1 MQAEYR
7 GITIEFDMPNNG
19 EKISLDFDGNALIEI
34 YNDNSK
40 LRLTGNAI
48 NGYGCHI
55 EVMPTEITFT
65 KDKQ

>member
-1 MQAEYR
+1 
-7 GITIEFDMPNNG
+7 MPNNG